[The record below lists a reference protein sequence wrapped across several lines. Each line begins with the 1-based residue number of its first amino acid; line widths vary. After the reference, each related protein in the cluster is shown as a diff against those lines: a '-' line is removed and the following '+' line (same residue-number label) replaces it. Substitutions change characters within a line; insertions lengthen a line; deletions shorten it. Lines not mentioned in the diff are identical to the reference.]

1 MIIFAG
7 DAGDPLLD
15 TKNDVWVLA
24 NANGLGA
31 TPQWTHLLQNGAT
44 GSPPARE
51 THTAVYDAAN
61 NRMIIF
67 GGFNATTAFNDVWVL
82 TDANGQSGTPTWA
95 QLFPT
100 GGPPAARGQ
109 HDAVYDPGSNAMTIF
124 GGIDS
129 NGTRNLTD
137 VWVLSHANGLGGT
150 PSWKR
155 LSVTGGPPPSNT
167 STAIYDPVSN
177 VMTVFGGCSTTP
189 SCNITNG
196 VWALSNA
203 NGSGGLASKWT
214 NLVANGAPG
223 APPKRDFATAVY
235 DPGINRMIVFGGG
248 TFTGNLTAE
257 IFSDVWVLSN
267 ANGIGGTP
275 AWTKLS
281 VAAPRPAGRNQTTAV
296 FDAVNNRMIVFGGL
310 GWEGVFYSVWVLS
323 GANGS

>member
-7 DAGDPLLD
+7 DDGGYPLLLD
-15 TKNDVWVLA
+15 AKNDVWVLA

-31 TPQWTHLLQNGAT
+31 TPTWTHLVQNGAA

-51 THTAVYDAAN
+51 LHTALYDAAN

-67 GGFNATTAFNDVWVL
+67 GGENATTYFNDVWVL

-95 QLFPT
+95 KLFPT

-109 HDAVYDPGSNAMTIF
+109 HNAVYDPGSNTMTIF
-124 GGIDS
+124 GGINS
-129 NGTRNLTD
+129 TSNLTD

-155 LSVTGGPPPSNT
+155 LSVTGGPPPSNL
-167 STAIYDPVSN
+167 SAAIYDPVSN

-203 NGSGGLASKWT
+203 NGSDGLTSKWT

-223 APPKRDFATAVY
+223 APPKRDAATAVY
-235 DPGINRMIVFGGG
+235 DPATNRMIVYGGG

-275 AWTKLS
+275 TWTKLS
-281 VAAPRPAGRNQTTAV
+281 VAAPVPNGRDYTTAV
-296 FDAVNNRMIVFGGL
+296 FDALHNRMIVFGGL

-323 GANGS
+323 GANGI